1 MAKKV
6 EAASEYERHRSMM
19 LNPERWPAWPYLPL
33 KRRTKAGIR
42 TAVLVAAPRDGRTVA
57 FVVGN
62 IFMVDQVTLDG
73 VEKRT
78 VESVLAD
85 GWVVD

>member
-1 MAKKV
+1 MTKKV
-6 EAASEYERHRSMM
+6 KAVDEYDRHRSMM
-19 LNPERWPAWPYLPL
+19 LDPERWPAWPFLPL
-33 KRRTKAGIR
+33 KRYVEGAGLDV
-42 TAVLVAAPRDGRTVA
+42 AVLAAAPRDGRTVA
-57 FVVGN
+57 FAVGN
-62 IFMVDQVTLDG
+62 MFDRTTVER